1 MRDLNRTLAQLGAVI
16 RYEFLILWRQ
26 RIIAVGIVGVIAV
39 MLFVLIQNSQFKNPA
54 NEQLYSEADFFQVST
69 AMLLSD
75 GFVLHVF
82 VLLFFPILVA
92 DTDPKDRQYRVRELL
107 QTLPLLNE
115 VYVAG
120 KVLAVCL
127 NMLICVT
134 VSLTVVGIVWRIL
147 FYPFDV
153 GVYLTMA
160 FLGVLPVALVT
171 PALSVLIAA
180 TQPTRRRAILVGIG
194 VGITCITLMGFGI
207 TGSVALSDYLNPG
220 RPIPLRY
227 YMGYMAGEDAMRR
240 MGVGIVTPG
249 ELALAGAF
257 GLAEV
262 ALIGAGVTQML
273 RRETER

>member
-1 MRDLNRTLAQLGAVI
+1 M
-16 RYEFLILWRQ
+16 
-26 RIIAVGIVGVIAV
+26 
-39 MLFVLIQNSQFKNPA
+39 
-54 NEQLYSEADFFQVST
+54 
-69 AMLLSD
+69 
-75 GFVLHVF
+75 
-82 VLLFFPILVA
+82 
-92 DTDPKDRQYRVRELL
+92 
-107 QTLPLLNE
+107 
-115 VYVAG
+115 AG